1 MTPASTISSVS
12 LPALR
17 LHRVA
22 RRFGRRWALRGV
34 SLEVEAGE
42 LVGIMGHNG
51 SGKSTLLRVVA
62 TALKPSAGEGWV
74 YGHHLVRD
82 AHAVR
87 AVIGFLAHHPGLYDD
102 LTAHENL
109 LFATR
114 MLGHPETGI
123 AAVLERVGLAREA
136 HERVRGFSAGMQ
148 RRLALARLV
157 LAGPRLL
164 LLDEPYNNF
173 DADGIE
179 LVNDVI
185 RDARDSGGAAL
196 VVLHDRR
203 QGEHLLDR
211 VVELVRGA
219 AAEPVDD
226 ARSAQP
232 ALRVAQGQ
240 GGGR

>member
-1 MTPASTISSVS
+1 MVTPMSDITSTRDRLF
-12 LPALR
+12 LPFLGPVYSTLSESA
-17 LHRVA
+17 
-22 RRFGRRWALRGV
+22 
-34 SLEVEAGE
+34 E
-42 LVGIMGHNG
+42 
-51 SGKSTLLRVVA
+51 TLLRVVA

-74 YGHHLVRD
+74 YGHHLVR
-82 AHAVR
+82 HAQDVR
-87 AVIGFLAHHPGLYDD
+87 ALIGFLAHHPGLYDD
-102 LTAHENL
+102 LTARENL
-109 LFATR
+109 RFASR
-114 MLGHPETGI
+114 MLGRAETGI

-136 HERVRGFSAGMQ
+136 DERVRGFSAGMQ

-157 LAGPRLL
+157 LASPRLL

-179 LVNDVI
+179 LVNTVI
-185 RDARDSGGAAL
+185 RDARDHGGAAL

-203 QGEHLLDR
+203 QGEQLLDR

-219 AAEPVDD
+219 AVEPVEDE
-226 ARSAQP
+226 RSAPP

>member
-1 MTPASTISSVS
+1 MTLPNDISAVS
-12 LPALR
+12 SLAVR

-34 SLEVEAGE
+34 SLEVEPGE
-42 LVGIMGHNG
+42 LVGVMGHNG
-51 SGKSTLLRVVA
+51 SGKSTLLRVVS

-74 YGHHLVRD
+74 FGHHLVRD
-82 AHAVR
+82 AQAVR
-87 AVIGFLAHHPGLYDD
+87 SLIGFLAHHPGLYDD
-102 LTAHENL
+102 LTARENL
-109 LFATR
+109 LFATK
-114 MLGHPETGI
+114 MLGVGATGI
-123 AAVLERVGLAREA
+123 DPALERVGLAREA

-148 RRLALARLV
+148 RRVALARL
-157 LAGPRLL
+157 LLSGPRLL

-185 RDARDSGGAAL
+185 REARDRDGAAL

-219 AAEPVDD
+219 AAEPFEG
-226 ARSAQP
+226 ARPAQP
-232 ALRVAQGQ
+232 ALRMAQGQ
-240 GGGR
+240 GGAR